1 MDGVLVS
8 LNVFSF
14 WESIGTVQAILFIVG
29 LLLLIFE
36 AFTPGFGIAGGS
48 GLVLI
53 IIGIFLT
60 GQKPADYLIMFLILI
75 VIIGLLMLII
85 LRSAKKGKLKKI
97 VLRSATSQQDG
108 YSSTDN
114 YSQLIGAEGLALTV
128 LRPAG
133 TGEFGSQRLDV
144 VTEGEFLEKGAK
156 IIIVRT
162 EGRRIVV
169 ERLVR

>member
-14 WESIGTVQAILFIVG
+14 LESIGTIQAVLFIIG

-53 IIGIFLT
+53 IVGIFLT
-60 GQKPADYLIMFLILI
+60 GQKPVDYLIMFLILI
-75 VIIGLLMLII
+75 VIVVILLLII
-85 LRSAKKGKLKKI
+85 LHSAKKGKLKKI
-97 VLRSATSQQDG
+97 VLRSATSEQDG
-108 YSSTDN
+108 YRSTTD
-114 YSQLIGAEGLALTV
+114 YSQLIGAEGIAITV
-128 LRPAG
+128 LRPSG
-133 TGEFGSQRLDV
+133 TGDFGGQRLDV
-144 VTEGEFLEKGAK
+144 VTEGEFLEKEAK
-156 IIIVRT
+156 IKIVRT

-169 ERLVR
+169 ERII